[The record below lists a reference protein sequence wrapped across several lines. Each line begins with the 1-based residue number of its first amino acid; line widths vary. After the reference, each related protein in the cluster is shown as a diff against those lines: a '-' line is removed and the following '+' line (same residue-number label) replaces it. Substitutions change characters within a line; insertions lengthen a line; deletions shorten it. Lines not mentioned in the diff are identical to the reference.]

1 MKQLRIFL
9 GLAIAACLTVP
20 VMAQPSVSFDGNAKV
35 RFGSQ
40 YVRVDGQ
47 DDACMMFMADQRMD
61 ERQKYFYGVMFAAS
75 AIKSTLISFINYET
89 TTAFMTNSADAYKQ
103 DLELYL
109 KAGVAQKGDANTFKA
124 IYTSLAALGYSNRQA
139 TDATTSIMIAN
150 SPALSSYATSTL
162 ANSQV
167 SLLALTNSL
176 TMIQGS
182 WKKAGINGANL
193 ANYLSGKNRGK
204 DSKSFWFGLKNK
216 QDIRVNTTL
225 KDDRLTAR
233 VGVEY
238 QGSTPRYSDEKTT
251 PSLEVKEAWVAYDFD
266 VVKVTYATVGA
277 QARWDE
283 DILDIGDYSA
293 EGSLDFTIRPF
304 DDKNSDIFLTIISDH
319 SAEKAKY
326 EVFNNR
332 IMPITQ
338 LGYEST
344 SDSLDLK
351 AGGVLD
357 WYNGDDSSTG
367 GYKGWMGFASVIFK
381 VGKIK
386 ELAPGS
392 MAFGMSGIYGQNV
405 AKFAGMDPDDTDCL
419 VLSAVTKSDNNLY
432 RNTDKHGDKRDA
444 QVRGIHAYSAV
455 RLWEGALFY
464 TGWYFSQA
472 RFVGVNPY
480 DSSDFITY
488 KWMTAYKAEIALIQY
503 FSRNFNTKLACG
515 YECYSLRPHS
525 DYGIVTPFKPH
536 PYLGGWGY
544 ETLLECEYKF

>member
-1 MKQLRIFL
+1 MKQLRIVL

-20 VMAQPSVSFDGNAKV
+20 VMAQPTVTFDGNAKV

-40 YVRVDGQ
+40 YVRVDGN

-61 ERQKYFYGVMFAAS
+61 KRQAYFYGVMFAAS
-75 AIKSTLISFINYET
+75 AIKSTLISFINYEGT
-89 TTAFMTNSADAYKQ
+89 DGFMSNSADGYKADLNSFIEAYIAKS
-103 DLELYL
+103 
-109 KAGVAQKGDANTFKA
+109 ANETAF
-124 IYTSLAALGYSNRQA
+124 TSLVAVYMQNGLTARAA
-139 TDATTSIMIAN
+139 TDSATDTMFSLN
-150 SPALSSYATSTL
+150 SSLATGASKFL
-162 ANSQV
+162 EGSQV
-167 SLLALTNSL
+167 SILALTNSL
-176 TMIQGS
+176 TTIQSS
-182 WKKAGINGANL
+182 WKKAGINGTNL
-193 ANYLSGKNRGK
+193 KDYLSGRNRGK

-225 KDDRLTAR
+225 KDERLTAR
-233 VGVEY
+233 IGVEY
-238 QGSTPRYSDEKTT
+238 QAATPRYDDKTT
-251 PSLEVKEAWVAYDFD
+251 PALQCKEAWVAYDWD
-266 VVKVTYATVGA
+266 LIKVTYATVGA

-304 DDKNSDIFLTIISDH
+304 SDKNSDIFVTLISDH

-332 IMPITQ
+332 MLPITQ

-344 SDSLDLK
+344 SDSLDIKL
-351 AGGVLD
+351 GGVLD
-357 WYNGDDSSTG
+357 WYKGDDSSTG
-367 GYKGWMGFASVIFK
+367 GYTGWMGFASVIFK

-392 MAFGMSGIYGQNV
+392 MAFGMAGIYGENV
-405 AKFAGMDPDDTDCL
+405 SKFAGMDPADTDCL
-419 VLSAVTKSDNNLY
+419 VLSAVTKNDNNLY
-432 RNTDKHGDKRDA
+432 RNTDCHGDKRDA

-480 DSSDFITY
+480 DENDFITY
-488 KWMTAYKAEIALIQY
+488 KWMTAYKAELALIQY
-503 FSRNFNTKLACG
+503 FSRNFNVKLACG